1 MMTVSSHEVF
11 VDTAAFAIVNVAA
24 SAADVAVVGRAGND
38 FAATLVAATVD
49 ILAHLTANAVVV
61 YFLVSLLRND
71 LTRNQ
76 M

>member
-1 MMTVSSHEVF
+1 MMTVSSHVVF
-11 VDTAAFAIVNVAA
+11 VDT
-24 SAADVAVVGRAGND
+24 AGND
-38 FAATLVAATVD
+38 FAATLVAAAVD